1 MNQSAGATVPG
12 HILFCGGITKATWS
26 DVNPLAAQEN
36 GKHTRLTSMLHTSG
50 VLPDIT
56 HADNGQF
63 LNVPFLPRLQGRRT
77 GSPGGALGWVWEERP
92 GSLPR
97 RGSGR
102 GRLRTNNFFASPS
115 GAAITSRWT
124 AWAHVV
130 GDLPPALGGTAFENS
145 QVGRTEPIR
154 RVLLPRTLSSPSGLF
169 HSPFTSS

>member
-1 MNQSAGATVPG
+1 MNQSAGAAVPG

-36 GKHTRLTSMLHTSG
+36 GKHTRLTSMLHASG

-102 GRLRTNNFFASPS
+102 GRLRTNNFFCITQWRRDHFPVDSLGARRRRPSASPRRNCVWKFS
-115 GAAITSRWT
+115 SRKN
-124 AWAHVV
+124 
-130 GDLPPALGGTAFENS
+130 GTY
-145 QVGRTEPIR
+145 
-154 RVLLPRTLSSPSGLF
+154 
-169 HSPFTSS
+169 